1 MKAFYLILIAVLALP
16 SCSPIRDREELSKE
30 TLNSAVSDKGLFFE
44 QFLLAK
50 DLLDQENGLRSR
62 NSLSAA
68 VTLLR
73 KSKEIAPDRFWPLDF
88 YLGYAYGLQGKSQL
102 SLQYFLQA
110 AKLSGTT
117 LAWENAALIASQK
130 GHHLLAYSIY
140 DYLRKHKSERITDAS
155 AIYPWLDKAYGGSQ
169 KTKTSEPSLSD
180 ADQKFY
186 CKVKE
191 ETSEDDNSD
200 DEDSST
206 SSKSESD
213 TASLNVATGV
223 PSMNFSFVKPDP
235 ASEENKDKT
244 EQVRKDPV
252 VQKELIDPCDIK
264 TVLIDAFVI
273 KRRTI
278 DNSKVGVD
286 LVSLLQAQFG
296 AVLVNY
302 SLSDLDDGIT
312 STLTTSKNRSVNL
325 SIPDVTTALSLASDG
340 MSLDSIQASLSIS
353 ASLGKQSKLFDGTEV
368 YIVSTGDGSGEFTKT
383 IGLDLA
389 ITPEIISSEFSKIAI
404 GVENGQFQT
413 RQPSTGFQVLNT
425 LKLTSQI
432 VSVLEYGTPY
442 ILSNFTSNETSY
454 GNQGQSFLRDIPVV
468 KLFTNAETEV
478 VIRKEIA
485 LMVVLNKGWSSPLS
499 SNSRLIQARNEL
511 RRIGVPVPAQFTQGR
526 VVLPYPVLN
535 KPSMLPESISSN

>member
-1 MKAFYLILIAVLALP
+1 
-16 SCSPIRDREELSKE
+16 
-30 TLNSAVSDKGLFFE
+30 
-44 QFLLAK
+44 
-50 DLLDQENGLRSR
+50 
-62 NSLSAA
+62 
-68 VTLLR
+68 
-73 KSKEIAPDRFWPLDF
+73 
-88 YLGYAYGLQGKSQL
+88 
-102 SLQYFLQA
+102 
-110 AKLSGTT
+110 
-117 LAWENAALIASQK
+117 
-130 GHHLLAYSIY
+130 
-140 DYLRKHKSERITDAS
+140 
-155 AIYPWLDKAYGGSQ
+155 
-169 KTKTSEPSLSD
+169 
-180 ADQKFY
+180 
-186 CKVKE
+186 
-191 ETSEDDNSD
+191 
-200 DEDSST
+200 
-206 SSKSESD
+206 
-213 TASLNVATGV
+213 
-223 PSMNFSFVKPDP
+223 
-235 ASEENKDKT
+235 
-244 EQVRKDPV
+244 
-252 VQKELIDPCDIK
+252 LIDPCDIK

-442 ILSNFTSNETSY
+442 ILSNFTSNEASY

-511 RRIGVPVPAQFTQGR
+511 RRIGVPIPAQFTQGR

>member
-1 MKAFYLILIAVLALP
+1 MKAFYLILVAVLALP

-117 LAWENAALIASQK
+117 FAWENAALIASQK
-130 GHHLLAYSIY
+130 GDHLLAYSIY

-186 CKVKE
+186 CKAKE

-273 KRRTI
+273 KRRTM
-278 DNSKVGVD
+278 DNS
-286 LVSLLQAQFG
+286 
-296 AVLVNY
+296 
-302 SLSDLDDGIT
+302 
-312 STLTTSKNRSVNL
+312 
-325 SIPDVTTALSLASDG
+325 
-340 MSLDSIQASLSIS
+340 
-353 ASLGKQSKLFDGTEV
+353 
-368 YIVSTGDGSGEFTKT
+368 
-383 IGLDLA
+383 
-389 ITPEIISSEFSKIAI
+389 
-404 GVENGQFQT
+404 
-413 RQPSTGFQVLNT
+413 
-425 LKLTSQI
+425 
-432 VSVLEYGTPY
+432 
-442 ILSNFTSNETSY
+442 
-454 GNQGQSFLRDIPVV
+454 
-468 KLFTNAETEV
+468 
-478 VIRKEIA
+478 
-485 LMVVLNKGWSSPLS
+485 
-499 SNSRLIQARNEL
+499 
-511 RRIGVPVPAQFTQGR
+511 
-526 VVLPYPVLN
+526 
-535 KPSMLPESISSN
+535 

>member
-1 MKAFYLILIAVLALP
+1 MKTFYLILVVVLALP
-16 SCSPIRDREELSKE
+16 SCSPLRDSEELSKAS
-30 TLNSAVSDKGLFFE
+30 LNSAVPDKGLFFE
-44 QFLLAK
+44 QFRLAK
-50 DLLDQENGLRSR
+50 ELLDQESGLRSR

-110 AKLSGTT
+110 AKLSGVT
-117 LAWENAALIASQK
+117 LAWENAALIASQN
-130 GHHLLAYSIY
+130 GDHLLAYSIY
-140 DYLRKHKSERITDAS
+140 DYLRKHKSEKITEAS
-155 AIYPWLDKAYGGSQ
+155 AIYPWLDKAYGETQ
-169 KTKTSEPSLSD
+169 RTKTSEPSLSD

-186 CKVKE
+186 CKAKE
-191 ETSEDDNSD
+191 ETSEEDTSEDN
-200 DEDSST
+200 DSST
-206 SSKSESD
+206 SSKNESD
-213 TASLNVATGV
+213 TASLDVDTGV
-223 PSMNFSFVKPDP
+223 PSMNFSFVKPTP
-235 ASEENKDKT
+235 ADEANKPKI
-244 EQVRKDPV
+244 EPARKEPV
-252 VQKELIDPCDIK
+252 VQQELIDPCDIK

-273 KRRTI
+273 KRRTV
-278 DNSKVGVD
+278 DNSKIGID

-302 SLSDLDDGIT
+302 SLSDIDDGLT

-325 SIPDVTTALSLASDG
+325 SIPDVTTALSLASGG

-368 YIVSTGDGSGEFTKT
+368 YIVSTGDGSGEFTKS

-413 RQPSTGFQVLNT
+413 RQPSSSFQVLNT
-425 LKLTSQI
+425 QKLTSEI

-454 GNQGQSFLRDIPVV
+454 GNQGQSFLRDIPIV

-511 RRIGVPVPAQFTQGR
+511 RRIGIPIPGQFTQGR

-535 KPSMLPESISSN
+535 KPNMLPEMNSRN

>member
-1 MKAFYLILIAVLALP
+1 MKAFFLILAAVLALA
-16 SCSPIRDREELSKE
+16 SCSPTRDREELSKE

-50 DLLDQENGLRSR
+50 DLLDQENGLRSQNR
-62 NSLSAA
+62 LSAA

-73 KSKEIAPDRFWPLDF
+73 KLKEIAPDRFWPLDF
-88 YLGYAYGLQGKSQL
+88 YLGYVYGLQGKSQL
-102 SLQYFLQA
+102 SLQYFLQS

-130 GHHLLAYSIY
+130 GDHLLAYSIY
-140 DYLRKHKSERITDAS
+140 DYLRKYKSKEITDGS
-155 AIYPWLDKAYGGSQ
+155 VIYSWLDKVYGGNQ
-169 KTKTSEPSLSD
+169 LTKTSEPSMSD
-180 ADQKFY
+180 ADQEFY
-186 CKVKE
+186 CKAKE
-191 ETSEDDNSD
+191 ETSEDDKPD
-200 DEDSST
+200 DEDSS
-206 SSKSESD
+206 SGGNKESD
-213 TASLNVATGV
+213 TASLNVDTGV
-223 PSMNFSFVKPDP
+223 PTMDFSFIKPDP

-252 VQKELIDPCDIK
+252 VQKKLIDPCDIK
-264 TVLIDAFVI
+264 TILIDAFVI
-273 KRRTI
+273 KRRTL
-278 DNSKVGVD
+278 DSSKIGID

-302 SLSDLDDGIT
+302 SRSELDDGIT
-312 STLTTSKNRSVNL
+312 STLTTSKNRSVTL

-353 ASLGKQSKLFDGTEV
+353 ASLGKESKLFDGTEV
-368 YIVSTGDGSGEFTKT
+368 YIVSTGDSSGEFSKT

-404 GVENGQFQT
+404 GVENTQLQT
-413 RQPSTGFQVLNT
+413 QQPSTSAQVLNT
-425 LKLTSQI
+425 LNLTSQI

-442 ILSNFTSNETSY
+442 ILSNFTSNETIY
-454 GNQGQSFLRDIPVV
+454 GNQGQSFLRNIPIV
-468 KLFTNAETEV
+468 KLFTNAEAEV

-485 LMVVLNKGWSSPLS
+485 LMVVLNRGWSSPLS

-511 RRIGVPVPAQFTQGR
+511 RRIGVPIPAQFAQGR

-535 KPSMLPESISSN
+535 KPSMLPESVSSN

>member
-1 MKAFYLILIAVLALP
+1 MKAFFLILAAVLALQ

-44 QFLLAK
+44 QFLIAK
-50 DLLDQENGLRSR
+50 DLLDQENGLRSQNR
-62 NSLSAA
+62 LSAA

-73 KSKEIAPDRFWPLDF
+73 KLKESAPDRFWPLDF

-102 SLQYFLQA
+102 SLQYFLQS

-130 GHHLLAYSIY
+130 GDHLLAYSIY
-140 DYLRKHKSERITDAS
+140 DYLRKYKSKEITDGS
-155 AIYPWLDKAYGGSQ
+155 VIYSWLDKVYGGNQ
-169 KTKTSEPSLSD
+169 QTKTSEPSMSD
-180 ADQKFY
+180 ADQEFY
-186 CKVKE
+186 CKAKE
-191 ETSEDDNSD
+191 ETSEDDKPD
-200 DEDSST
+200 DEDSS
-206 SSKSESD
+206 SGGNKESD
-213 TASLNVATGV
+213 TASLNVDTGV
-223 PSMNFSFVKPDP
+223 PTMDFSFIKPDP

-252 VQKELIDPCDIK
+252 VQKKLIDPCDIK

-273 KRRTI
+273 KRRTLDSNKI
-278 DNSKVGVD
+278 GID

-302 SLSDLDDGIT
+302 SRSELDDGIT
-312 STLTTSKNRSVNL
+312 STLTTSKNRSVTL

-353 ASLGKQSKLFDGTEV
+353 ASLGKESKLFDGTEV
-368 YIVSTGDGSGEFTKT
+368 YIVSTGDSSGEFSKT

-404 GVENGQFQT
+404 GVENRQLQT
-413 RQPSTGFQVLNT
+413 RQPSTSAQVLDT
-425 LKLTSQI
+425 LNLTSQI

-442 ILSNFTSNETSY
+442 ILSNFTSNETIY
-454 GNQGQSFLRDIPVV
+454 GNQGQSFLRNIPIV
-468 KLFTNAETEV
+468 KLFTNAEAEV

-485 LMVVLNKGWSSPLS
+485 LMVVLNRGWSSPLS

-511 RRIGVPVPAQFTQGR
+511 RRIGVPIPAQFAQGR

-535 KPSMLPESISSN
+535 KPSMLPESVSSN

>member
-1 MKAFYLILIAVLALP
+1 MKAFFLILAAVLALP

-50 DLLDQENGLRSR
+50 DLLDQENGLRSQNR
-62 NSLSAA
+62 LSAA

-73 KSKEIAPDRFWPLDF
+73 KLKEIAPDRFWPLDF
-88 YLGYAYGLQGKSQL
+88 YLGYVYGLQGKSQL
-102 SLQYFLQA
+102 SLQYFLQS

-130 GHHLLAYSIY
+130 GDHLLAYSIY
-140 DYLRKHKSERITDAS
+140 DYLRKYKSKEITDGS
-155 AIYPWLDKAYGGSQ
+155 VIYSWLDKVYGGNQ
-169 KTKTSEPSLSD
+169 QTKTSEPSMSD
-180 ADQKFY
+180 ADQEFY
-186 CKVKE
+186 CKAKE
-191 ETSEDDNSD
+191 ETSEDDKPD
-200 DEDSST
+200 DEDSS
-206 SSKSESD
+206 SGGNKESD
-213 TASLNVATGV
+213 TASLNVDTGV
-223 PSMNFSFVKPDP
+223 PTMDFSFIKPDP

-252 VQKELIDPCDIK
+252 VQKKLIDPCDIK

-273 KRRTI
+273 KRRTL
-278 DNSKVGVD
+278 DSSKIGID

-302 SLSDLDDGIT
+302 SRSELDDGIT
-312 STLTTSKNRSVNL
+312 STLTTSKNRSVTL

-353 ASLGKQSKLFDGTEV
+353 ASLGKESKLFDGTEV
-368 YIVSTGDGSGEFTKT
+368 YIVSTGDSSGEFSKT

-404 GVENGQFQT
+404 GVENRQLQT
-413 RQPSTGFQVLNT
+413 RQPSTSAQVLDT
-425 LKLTSQI
+425 LNLTSQI

-442 ILSNFTSNETSY
+442 ILSNFTSNETIY
-454 GNQGQSFLRDIPVV
+454 GNQGQSFLRNIPIV
-468 KLFTNAETEV
+468 KLFTNAEAEV

-485 LMVVLNKGWSSPLS
+485 LMVVLNRGWSSPLS

-511 RRIGVPVPAQFTQGR
+511 RRIGVPIPAQFAQGR

-535 KPSMLPESISSN
+535 KPSMLPESVSSN